1 MRKQII
7 LFFFRAA
14 LPKKGI
20 SGLEQKSF
28 LSQIRH
34 ARISLCI
41 LICIPK
47 NFDS

>member
-41 LICIPK
+41 LIFIPK